1 MYTIFAARK
10 DSVMKT
16 SVVIKRLFIGA
27 CVYYS
32 IFSLLLLLINVIING
47 KVAGSVLSVP
57 NILLLFPFS
66 FSLSGAE
73 FIRKSDKLSG
83 GIRVLLHYLIL
94 AAAFLLF
101 LWFPS
106 NAQKTLQSAFLL
118 LFLESVVYW
127 IVFAICHLT
136 VKRYHSFKEE

>member
-10 DSVMKT
+10 DSIMKT

-32 IFSLLLLLINVIING
+32 IFSLLLLLITVIISG
-47 KVAGSVLSVP
+47 QSSGSILSVP

-73 FIRKSDKLSG
+73 FIRKSDKLSS
-83 GIRVLLHYLIL
+83 GIRLLLHYVIL

-101 LWFPS
+101 LWAPS
-106 NAQKTLQSAFLL
+106 NAQKTIQSAFML

-127 IVFAICHLT
+127 IVVAICHLT
-136 VKRYHSFKEE
+136 AKRYHSFKEE